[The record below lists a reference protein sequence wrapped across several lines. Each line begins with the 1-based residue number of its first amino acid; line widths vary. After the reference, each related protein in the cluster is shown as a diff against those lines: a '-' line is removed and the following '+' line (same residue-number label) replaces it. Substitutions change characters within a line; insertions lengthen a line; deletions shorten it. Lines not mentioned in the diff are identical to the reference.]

1 MARPGPNRTR
11 DAPTPLPASEADPHL
26 GEVVAVGTRQI
37 AFEDGEYAVDPK
49 TGRVLRR
56 LS

>member
-1 MARPGPNRTR
+1 MTETP